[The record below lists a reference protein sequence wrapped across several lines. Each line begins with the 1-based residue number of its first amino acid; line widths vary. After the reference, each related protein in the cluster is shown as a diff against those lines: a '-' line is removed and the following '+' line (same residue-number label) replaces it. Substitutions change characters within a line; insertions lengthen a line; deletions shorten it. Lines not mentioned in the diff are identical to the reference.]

1 MRLLDTGGVGGRL
14 RLKSVAEPAIVHGYH
29 TRSVDAPFTKGE
41 EHVGT
46 FNKTE
51 RSARKFCKICGGH
64 VMSDHPGFGLVDIYA
79 TIVPEL
85 KHEPTLHV
93 FYEYKTISMKDGL
106 PKFKDL
112 PGDFGGSGDTLPE

>member
-1 MRLLDTGGVGGRL
+1 VR
-14 RLKSVAEPAIVHGYH
+14 I
-29 TRSVDAPFTKGE
+29 TKGE